1 MTPEISENTITPG
14 KTETVVVTVVK
25 NDRLNAIMAIVVF
38 SFLGVLIRLGLSF
51 LGNSQTPLAAGFWPN
66 FLGCLIMG
74 FLIEQKLVIQTQ

>member
-1 MTPEISENTITPG
+1 MTPENTITPG